1 MGFNGFYMETFE
13 FLFEI
18 SFNNNVEWFNENRKR
33 YEKFVRD
40 PLRALASD
48 LMPTA
53 LSIDPCF
60 NPNVTTSVSRIRR
73 DTRFTYD
80 KSPFRNHMWI
90 GFRYPNTRISEGCTL
105 YFEITPDNYSYG
117 MGFYST
123 STAFMAAYRKRL
135 LSDPAG
141 FLEHAKALEKL
152 GYRYNCEPYK
162 KDHYPDAPKEIK
174 PYVNVKTFWWSKQFD
189 GVTDI
194 IAPSDIAERLK
205 KDFVA
210 AEPMYKL
217 MQSVLASV
225 SQTQQ
230 DLD

>member
-1 MGFNGFYMETFE
+1 MSFEGFSKETFE

-18 SFNNNVEWFNENRKR
+18 TFNNNVEWFSENRKR

-40 PLRALASD
+40 PMRALAAE

-53 LSIDPCF
+53 LRIDPNF
-60 NPNVTTSVSRIRR
+60 NPKVNSSVSRIRR

-105 YFEITPDNYSYG
+105 YFEITPNGYSYG

-135 LSDPAG
+135 LADPAG
-141 FLEHAKALEKL
+141 FLELAKPLEKR
-152 GYRYNCEPYK
+152 GFKVSGEPYK
-162 KDHYPDAPKEIK
+162 RDRFPDAPTAIK
-174 PYVNVKTFWWSKQFD
+174 PYINLKYFYWTAGFT
-189 GVTDI
+189 GVSDV

-205 KDFVA
+205 ADFTA
-210 AEPMYKL
+210 CEPMYKL

-225 SQTQQ
+225 GETEQ
-230 DLD
+230 